1 MAIPTADLAD
11 GLAHSTL
18 VAAPVSGDHDA
29 TRAALDEL
37 GVSADSDDEAR
48 RRLASWLAVE
58 ASASSARAA
67 EAVER
72 VLHPYT
78 TPDGRFATVGG
89 FGDVLDAVAR
99 ERPGTGVALAI
110 RDAESTRTAVL
121 DAWRTHGRAV
131 HAALSDAT
139 TGRYDGLLVARV
151 EGVVPAVWGRS
162 PASVATS
169 DRRNPSCWSSLARR
183 RRRRARR
190 RSVSAERWP
199 RRSRRSTWTDG
210 ARVAPGGRRRS
221 STTQWT
227 YRG

>member
-1 MAIPTADLAD
+1 
-11 GLAHSTL
+11 
-18 VAAPVSGDHDA
+18 
-29 TRAALDEL
+29 
-37 GVSADSDDEAR
+37 
-48 RRLASWLAVE
+48 
-58 ASASSARAA
+58 SARAA

-151 EGVVPAVWGRS
+151 EGCGPGRLGTVARLCRDFRSPEPVVLVVAGEAAATAGTEAVGLGRTMAEAVEAVDVDGRS
-162 PASVATS
+162 TGGS
-169 DRRNPSCWSSLARR
+169 
-183 RRRRARR
+183 RRATAQFDDAVD
-190 RSVSAERWP
+190 VSRLITAFRE
-199 RRSRRSTWTDG
+199 
-210 ARVAPGGRRRS
+210 AL
-221 STTQWT
+221 
-227 YRG
+227 